1 MICWGSNDKG
11 KVNEHEF
18 CGTTEWGW
26 AGQSLWSVA
35 KVNECSSVQSN
46 VSPIIQS
53 PTLPFIGSR
62 ISHLSLVIREGGRSN
77 DRFSFVRSMLCLP
90 IISSP
95 LSPSL
100 SLLCY
105 YWDFT
110 CLSFTCG
117 EFSIQQQFCIR
128 AFPTLP
134 SFPLFR
140 FTSSQS
146 NCPCFSF
153 PSLFTLAPGLSFGF
167 SSFFLS
173 LYPFSP
179 LHSLFS
185 LTPSLSPCTRDL
197 ASACVCAVHSS
208 FVVFRL

>member
-18 CGTTEWGW
+18 CGTTERGW
-26 AGQSLWSVA
+26 AGLSLWSVA

-105 YWDFT
+105 YWDFP

-153 PSLFTLAPGLSFGF
+153 PSLFTWHLACRSAFPLLL
-167 SSFFLS
+167 SFFLVTH
-173 LYPFSP
+173 SP
-179 LHSLFS
+179 LFIPFFL
-185 LTPSLSPCTRDL
+185 
-197 ASACVCAVHSS
+197 
-208 FVVFRL
+208 